1 MSHTSNGP
9 KYLRLSQELEARI
22 LQGDWANRKMPS
34 LRVIAE
40 EHDVSVVTAAR
51 AIQVLSD
58 KVIINK
64 AEKSGYIP
72 TPENKKKNQKWG
84 LCLRVTPGN
93 WQKVSGA
100 VSRAGLEAVAGQD
113 NIEFVETFDLGEG
126 VSRKD
131 MQQQV
136 RRALDEGISGIFFL
150 PSRLTEAQMYQDE
163 KFLGVCAAENVAVVL
178 VDRNLRGHC
187 RKLEYD
193 LVCVDDFEGGLR
205 CTEHLLEIGRKRVG
219 IVVASPTSSHDGRI
233 AGYTHQLR
241 INALRQGQQEGGYEP
256 IVLTI
261 PTDLSSKEADR
272 WLANRL
278 VEANVDGVVCYQDS
292 VAIGLIME
300 LFSRGLNVP
309 RDIAV
314 VGFDNLPI
322 GDLFTIGVSTYLYP
336 SEAVI
341 RHALHVMHQRLEWP
355 AGPPVKVSVQGEL
368 IIRESSL
375 HPGEKETISVRQ
387 EA

>member
-1 MSHTSNGP
+1 MSHASNGP
-9 KYLRLSQELEARI
+9 KYIKLSQELEARI

-34 LRVIAE
+34 LRVLAE
-40 EHDVSVVTAAR
+40 EHNVSVVTAAR

-58 KVIINK
+58 KGVITR
-64 AEKSGYIP
+64 AEKSGYVP
-72 TPENKKKNQKWG
+72 TPDSKKKNQKWG

-100 VSRAGLEAVAGQD
+100 VSRVGLDAVAGQD

-136 RRALDEGISGIFFL
+136 KRALDEGIAGLFFL
-150 PSRLTEAQMYQDE
+150 PSRLTDSQMQQDE
-163 KFLGVCAAENVAVVL
+163 KFLGLCAAENVPVVL

-187 RKLEYD
+187 RKLEHD
-193 LVCVDDFEGGLR
+193 LVCVDDFDGGLR
-205 CTEHLLEIGRKRVG
+205 CTEHLLDIGRKRVA
-219 IVVASPTSSHDGRI
+219 IVVASPTSSHDERI
-233 AGYTHQLR
+233 AGYIHQLR
-241 INALRQGQQEGGYEP
+241 INALEDSQQEGGYDP
-256 IVLTI
+256 ITLTL
-261 PTDLSSKEADR
+261 PTNLSSKEADR
-272 WLANRL
+272 WLADRL
-278 VEANVDGVVCYQDS
+278 VEKKADGVVCYQDS

-322 GDLFTIGVSTYLYP
+322 GDLFTIGVSTYSYP
-336 SEAVI
+336 SEAII
-341 RHALHVMHQRLEWP
+341 RNALNVMRQRIDWP
-355 AGPPVKVSVQGEL
+355 VGPPVKVSVQGEL
-368 IIRESSL
+368 IVRESSL
-375 HPGEKETISVRQ
+375 NSDSDKAVDLPSEE
-387 EA
+387 